1 MARVVVIGGG
11 YGGITVA
18 GGLDDVAD
26 VTLVEQKDQFV
37 HHAASLRAAVDPVW
51 SQAIFMPYTRLLRN
65 GRVINAPAMGVEGNK
80 VLVAGREPIEA
91 DYIVLATGSTY
102 PFPAK
107 HMVSRSAVALAR
119 LEQTRQNLSH
129 ARSVML
135 VGGGTVGIEFA
146 GELSSAYPNLEI
158 IMVESEDDILAT
170 HTYTDDLR
178 ADIRKQMEDRGIK
191 IITGS
196 PLAYNPPIDMGA
208 LSRFQVETRDGQ
220 KIEADMWFQC
230 YGSQTASGYLT
241 HEFSDVIRP
250 NGQIRVDKY
259 MRVEGYENVY
269 AVGDITDVKES
280 KRADAARAHAR
291 VVVANIRD
299 QIEGNAPST
308 TYSAGKE
315 WVILP
320 LGPGGGASQLVEP
333 DGSVRIVGPDETAQ
347 IKGTDLMVSMIRSQ
361 LRLP

>member
-18 GGLDDVAD
+18 AGLDDIAD

-37 HHAASLRAAVDPVW
+37 HHAAALRAAVDPVW

-65 GRVINAPAMGVEGNK
+65 GHVIHAPAMGVEGNK
-80 VLVAGREPIEA
+80 VYVAGHDPIEA

-102 PFPAK
+102 PYPAK
-107 HMVSRSAVALAR
+107 HMVSKSNVAQAR
-119 LEQTRQNLSH
+119 LEQTRENLAH
-129 ARSVML
+129 ARKVML
-135 VGGGTVGIEFA
+135 VGVGTVGIEFA
-146 GELSSAYPNLEI
+146 GELSSVYPDLEI
-158 IMVESEDDILAT
+158 IMVEKDEKILST
-170 HTYTDDLR
+170 HDYTDELR
-178 ADIRKQMEDRGIK
+178 DIITKQLEERGIK

-196 PLAYNPPIDMGA
+196 PLGYNPPIDMGA
-208 LSRFQVETRDGQ
+208 LSRFQVETRAGVT
-220 KIEADMWFQC
+220 IEADMWFQC
-230 YGSQTASGYLT
+230 YGSQTASGYLA
-241 HEFSDVIRP
+241 HDFSEVMRP
-250 NGQIRVDKY
+250 NGQLRVDKY
-259 MRVEGYENVY
+259 MRVEGHKNVY

-299 QIEGNAPST
+299 EIEGRSPST
-308 TYSAGKE
+308 TYAAGKE

-320 LGPGGGASQLVEP
+320 LGPSGGASQLIEP
-333 DGSVRIVGPDETAQ
+333 NGEIRIVGPDETAQ